1 MCFRPPALKFN
12 QQIYFRWIL
21 KNYKSSSE
29 WLLPWRVY
37 ISKIKKNTPPQMFF
51 WKFSRIFQNIYSVKH
66 FGMTASLI
74 RKVPLND
81 SYFFILD
88 TSVFSEYFHL
98 VRIALKLLA
107 ITREKILWWKL
118 QRLVLFLPL
127 LKNSFFVC
135 WAAMIET
142 TVDVISKSVKF
153 NIILMKKAF
162 QNKLSRFN
170 IPQFFNKIRFL
181 KQWHRQT

>member
-1 MCFRPPALKFN
+1 
-12 QQIYFRWIL
+12 
-21 KNYKSSSE
+21 
-29 WLLPWRVY
+29 
-37 ISKIKKNTPPQMFF
+37 
-51 WKFSRIFQNIYSVKH
+51 
-66 FGMTASLI
+66 MTASLI

-81 SYFFILD
+81 SYLSILD
-88 TSVFSEYFHL
+88 TSVFSEYFQL

-107 ITREKILWWKL
+107 ITT
-118 QRLVLFLPL
+118 
-127 LKNSFFVC
+127 SFFVC
-135 WAAMIET
+135 WAAIIET
-142 TVDVISKSVKF
+142 TVDLINKSVKF